1 MAHAGED
8 HSEAEPVGGGD
19 YVGIAHRAAGLNEGG
34 GAGLGG
40 LLDAVRKRKE
50 RVGGDHTARER
61 RLRFHHGDFD
71 GIDAAHLAGAD
82 TDGGSI
88 LGENNGVGLDVL
100 RDFPGKAQRKHLF
113 GGGNT
118 LGNGLRSCSLNSPRS
133 GSWTR
138 TPPRM
143 RLSWSSRSGCRPPGG
158 SSSRRRFFFV
168 AKMAFAFSSKPG
180 AAMHSTKSLATSS
193 AVAASIGLLKA
204 STPP

>member
-8 HSEAEPVGGGD
+8 HSEAEPVGGGE

-88 LGENNGVGLDVL
+88 LGENNGVDLTCFATCQAKRSVSISSAVGTRLV
-100 RDFPGKAQRKHLF
+100 
-113 GGGNT
+113 T
-118 LGNGLRSCSLNSPRS
+118 VLRSCSLNSPRS